1 MTHLEFIC
9 FADTKISNDGSIVA
23 DIAFDPV
30 ENKYRLVIWKSDT
43 SQLPEALP
51 CTIPV
56 NLFTMQTDGKK
67 MILGTWS
74 GDILLYDIEKS
85 TQKHLSKA
93 HNGPVHQVLL
103 SGSGKLALTI
113 AGAFNSRDRSIRLW
127 KTKNG
132 ALVTEFTPDVKIS
145 SMTMTNDG
153 KFTILEIQGK
163 LVKFELV
170 SHAGQVP

>member
-1 MTHLEFIC
+1 M
-9 FADTKISNDGSIVA
+9 
-23 DIAFDPV
+23 
-30 ENKYRLVIWKSDT
+30 

-85 TQKHLSKA
+85 TQKYLSKA
-93 HNGPVHQVLL
+93 HSGPVHQILL

-170 SHAGQVP
+170 SHEGQVP